1 MFELFRAIERLY
13 RKGVIHM
20 QRKFSITP
28 IIDLLKALGRIW
40 LAFMTEE
47 HCRFC
52 QRYIDQLGWI
62 EKFYAKFDA
71 RNETLQLIEHQE
83 STEETSS
90 QTSGASIALCCSV
103 VACVPVTT
111 SSLIEL
117 DCKLWSAMPAKFAIP
132 LPWEKILVSDALCS
146 DCAAALP
153 IVQPLVDHFYVAVE
167 DSDNDM
173 ISKELIVASGIKYS
187 DSMKRLIRRFKYD
200 NDELLAKDLGA
211 IMINGW
217 SELANMVEKHDA
229 IIVPVPL
236 HWKRRHQRGYNQSAL
251 LAQEAAKFLKLPVI
265 ERALKRCKSTVPQ
278 NKLSREEREKNLA
291 DAFCGNR
298 KLLDQ
303 KIVLLIDDVCTSG
316 ATLVECAKA
325 AYSAG
330 AKAVFG
336 MTVARAV
343 LANRKSTGQH

>member
-1 MFELFRAIERLY
+1 
-13 RKGVIHM
+13 M
-20 QRKFSITP
+20 QTKISITT

-62 EKFYAKFDA
+62 EKFYAKFGA
-71 RNETLQLIEHQE
+71 RNETLEIVDKQE
-83 STEETSS
+83 STEGASS
-90 QTSGASIALCCSV
+90 QASGASIALCRSV
-103 VACVPVTT
+103 VACVPVAA
-111 SSLIEL
+111 SSLVEL

-132 LPWEKILVSDALCS
+132 FPWENIVVSDALCS

-153 IVQPLVDHFYVAVE
+153 LVQPIVDHFYVAVE
-167 DSDNDM
+167 DSDNDA
-173 ISKELIVASGIKYS
+173 ISRELIVASGIKYS

-200 NDELLAKDLGA
+200 KDELLAKDLGA
-211 IMINGW
+211 ILINGW
-217 SELANMVEKHDA
+217 SDLANMVEKHEA

-236 HWKRRHQRGYNQSAL
+236 HWKRRHERGYNQSAL
-251 LAQEAAKFLKLPVI
+251 LALEAAKFLKMPVV

-291 DAFCGNR
+291 DAFRGNR
-298 KLLDQ
+298 KFLDK

-325 AYSAG
+325 AYTAG

-336 MTVARAV
+336 MTVARAILV
-343 LANRKSTGQH
+343 NRKSTEQR